1 MPTGIEELE
10 TKLSDLESK
19 LSNYDHK
26 NTELI
31 SSNKLLQE
39 KLVDAEGRER
49 ITAQR
54 LGKDLNKERQHSR
67 SMGMQVDVL
76 SKENAELT
84 ETSAK
89 VSYLPTE
96 MLQ

>member
-19 LSNYDHK
+19 LSNYDHE

-49 ITAQR
+49 ITTQR
-54 LGKDLNKERQHSR
+54 LGKDLNKEQQQSR
-67 SMGMQVDVL
+67 SMGMRVDVL

-89 VSYLPTE
+89 VSYSPTD